1 MHYEKLQET
10 VVIVRAAILLMIR
23 EPSET
28 MGD

>member
-1 MHYEKLQET
+1 M
-10 VVIVRAAILLMIR
+10 VVRAAILLMIR